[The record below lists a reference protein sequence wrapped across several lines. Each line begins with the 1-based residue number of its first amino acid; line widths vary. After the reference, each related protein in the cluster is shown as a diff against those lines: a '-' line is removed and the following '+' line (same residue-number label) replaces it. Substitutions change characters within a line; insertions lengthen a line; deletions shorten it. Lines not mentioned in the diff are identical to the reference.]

1 MKSIINS
8 FIAAY
13 AHIKANKQV
22 FLASVSSLAMALS
35 IFGLFLFV
43 FVNLNS
49 FFTSWSRNVQLV
61 VYLDDGLEEKA
72 QKKFE
77 KILTKNPS
85 VARITYI
92 SREVA
97 WQNFQNI
104 FPIDAGFLTSLKFN
118 PLPAS
123 YNLQFKPS
131 DDRVDKIRQFAEELK
146 RHDKVESVEYGEK
159 WISRF
164 ETFMVMMSVFIYA
177 LGGLI
182 FVGLVLVIYNTI
194 RLSVY
199 TRKDEIELMLLI
211 GATPRFIK
219 VPYLFEGVTMAI
231 MGAVISM
238 GLIKA
243 IHFYLNFQF
252 KDSLGAITRGLSFQF
267 FSIPFVFGFFL
278 ACMTI
283 GWIGSHFSIS
293 QFLNSYYKK

>member
-1 MKSIINS
+1 MINA
-8 FIAAY
+8 FISAY

-22 FLASVSSLAMALS
+22 FLASVSSMAMALS

-49 FFTSWSRNVQLV
+49 FFTSWSRSVQLI
-61 VYLDDGLEEKA
+61 VYIEDGMTKKE
-72 QKKFE
+72 QKRFE
-77 KILTKNPS
+77 KTLINNPN
-85 VARITYI
+85 VEKITFI
-92 SREVA
+92 SRDVA
-97 WQNFQNI
+97 WKNFQNL
-104 FPIDAGFLTSLKFN
+104 FPVDSGFLTSLKFN

-123 YNLQFKPS
+123 YNLQFKPF
-131 DDRVDKIRQFAEELK
+131 DDRVDKIRQFAEILSQ
-146 RHDKVESVEYGEK
+146 HDKVESVEYGEK

-164 ETFMVMMSVFIYA
+164 EAFMVMMSIFIYA

-194 RLSVY
+194 RLSVF

-219 VPYLFEGVTMAI
+219 VPYVFEGVTMAVT
-231 MGAVISM
+231 GAVISM

-243 IHFYLNFQF
+243 IHLYLNFQF
-252 KDSLGAITRGLSFQF
+252 MDSLGVITRGYSFQF
-267 FSIPFVFGFFL
+267 FSISFVLGFFL
-278 ACMTI
+278 ACAII
-283 GWIGSHFSIS
+283 GWIGGHFSIS

>member
-1 MKSIINS
+1 MKSFINS

-22 FLASVSSLAMALS
+22 FLASVSSMAMALS

-49 FFTSWSRNVQLV
+49 FFTSWSNSVQLI
-61 VYLDDGLEEKA
+61 VYLEDGMKKNEQEE
-72 QKKFE
+72 FE
-77 KILTKNPS
+77 KSLTNNPNVEKIS
-85 VARITYI
+85 FI

-97 WQNFQNI
+97 WQNFQNL
-104 FPIDAGFLTSLKFN
+104 FPVDSGFLTSLNFN

-131 DDRVDKIRQFAEELK
+131 KDRVDKIRQFAEILNHNEM
-146 RHDKVESVEYGEK
+146 VESVEYGEK

-177 LGGLI
+177 LGSLI

-219 VPYLFEGVTMAI
+219 IPYVFEGVTMALA
-231 MGAVISM
+231 GAVISI
-238 GLIKA
+238 GIIKA
-243 IHFYLNFQF
+243 VHFYLNFQF
-252 KDSLGAITRGLSFQF
+252 MDSFAAITRGFSFQF
-267 FSIPFVFGFFL
+267 FSMPFIFGFFL
-278 ACMTI
+278 ACATV
-283 GWIGSHFSIS
+283 GWLGSYFSIN
-293 QFLNSYYKK
+293 QFLNSYFKK

>member
-1 MKSIINS
+1 MINA

-22 FLASVSSLAMALS
+22 FLASVSSMAMALS

-49 FFTSWSRNVQLV
+49 FFTSWSRSVQLI
-61 VYLDDGLEEKA
+61 VYIEDGMTKKE

-77 KILTKNPS
+77 KILINNSS
-85 VARITYI
+85 VEKITFI
-92 SREVA
+92 SRDIA
-97 WQNFQNI
+97 WQNFQNL
-104 FPIDAGFLTSLKFN
+104 FPVDSGFLTSLKFN

-123 YNLQFKPS
+123 YNLQFKPF
-131 DDRVDKIRQFAEELK
+131 DDRVDKIRQFAEILSQ
-146 RHDKVESVEYGEK
+146 HDKVESVEYGEK

-164 ETFMVMMSVFIYA
+164 EAFMVMMSIFIYA

-194 RLSVY
+194 RLSVF

-219 VPYLFEGVTMAI
+219 VPYVFEGVTMAVT
-231 MGAVISM
+231 G
-238 GLIKA
+238 
-243 IHFYLNFQF
+243 FQF
-252 KDSLGAITRGLSFQF
+252 DWLF
-267 FSIPFVFGFFL
+267 FPGKGRAWEIL
-278 ACMTI
+278 YI
-283 GWIGSHFSIS
+283 
-293 QFLNSYYKK
+293 

>member
-1 MKSIINS
+1 VKSSSHS

-22 FLASVSSLAMALS
+22 FIASVSSMAMALS

-49 FFTSWSRNVQLV
+49 FFSSWSRSVQLI
-61 VYLDDGLEEKA
+61 VYLEDSLTSDE
-72 QKKFE
+72 QKVFE
-77 KILTKNPS
+77 KKLTDNPD
-85 VARITYI
+85 VKTVTFI

-97 WQNFQNI
+97 WQNFQSL
-104 FPIDAGFLTSLKFN
+104 FPLDSGFLTSLKFN

-123 YNLQFKPS
+123 YNLQFKS
-131 DDRVDKIRQFAEELK
+131 LENKVEKIRRFAEILSK
-146 RHDKVESVEYGEK
+146 DAKVESVEYGEK

-164 ETFMVMMSVFIYA
+164 ETFMVMMSIFIYA

-182 FVGLVLVIYNTI
+182 FIGLILVIYNTI

-219 VPYLFEGVTMAI
+219 IPYIFEGVTMA
-231 MGAVISM
+231 MTGAIISI
-238 GLIKA
+238 GLIK
-243 IHFYLNFQF
+243 ILHVYLNYQF
-252 KDSLGAITRGLSFQF
+252 MDSLVTITRGFSFQF
-267 FSIPFVFGFFL
+267 FSFSFIVGFFL
-278 ACMTI
+278 ACAFI
-283 GWIGSHFSIS
+283 GWIGGHFSIS